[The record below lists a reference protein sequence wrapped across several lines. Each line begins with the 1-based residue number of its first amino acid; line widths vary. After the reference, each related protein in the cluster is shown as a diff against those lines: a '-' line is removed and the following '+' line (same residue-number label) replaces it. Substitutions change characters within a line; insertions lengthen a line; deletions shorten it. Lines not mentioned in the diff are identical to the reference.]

1 MGFNSGFK
9 GLIDKTV
16 LRCVRMSVNRKLLRK
31 RNQEI
36 VDKFPS
42 FWGSV
47 DSNKISQ
54 TSVSSGRF
62 ELSTLRLGGRI
73 CTYSRAT
80 FLYVLWIINEN
91 YAVMQQ
97 CPASFSQATLKLL
110 RI

>member
-1 MGFNSGFK
+1 
-9 GLIDKTV
+9 
-16 LRCVRMSVNRKLLRK
+16 
-31 RNQEI
+31 
-36 VDKFPS
+36 
-42 FWGSV
+42 V

-54 TSVSSGRF
+54 SSLSLGKF
-62 ELSTLRLGGRI
+62 ELSTSRLESRI

-97 CPASFSQATLKLL
+97 CPDSFFQATLKLL